1 MKVLIQHPERRTTQA
16 IVVKSS
22 TGNIA
27 MILPAQCLELDLQDG
42 EEISLHFEAPAV
54 YEIPAPEGD
63 ADELTPEDEQRLAD
77 ELAALDSMPG
87 GEGVQ
92 GGDSGQG

>member
-1 MKVLIQHPERRTTQA
+1 MKILIQHPERRTTQA

-22 TGNIA
+22 TGNIL
-27 MILPAQCLELDLQDG
+27 MIAPAQCLELDLQEG

-63 ADELTPEDEQRLAD
+63 PDDLSAEDEQALAD
-77 ELAALDSMPG
+77 AFASLD
-87 GEGVQ
+87 GEGVP
-92 GGDSGQG
+92 GDEGGQG